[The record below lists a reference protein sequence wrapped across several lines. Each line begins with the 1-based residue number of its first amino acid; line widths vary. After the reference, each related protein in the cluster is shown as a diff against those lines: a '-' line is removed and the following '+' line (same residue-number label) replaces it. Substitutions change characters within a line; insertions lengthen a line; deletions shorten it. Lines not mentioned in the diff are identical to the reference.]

1 MRQSTTRKNI
11 IVFVTAALTFTTAA
25 CTTPAPAPT
34 PPEPEQVSFAALDA
48 DAKLLSH
55 RWTAPDGVSLDL
67 RILQAVRSLHRKQ
80 KHLQPHVRSS
90 QRPPRI
96 LGCPNPMGI
105 HSHT

>member
-67 RILQAVRSLHRKQ
+67 RILQAVRSYIESERTYS
-80 KHLQPHVRSS
+80 HVRSS

-96 LGCPNPMGI
+96 LGCPKPMGS